1 MLHCRPG
8 TLGLCGTEKGKVMS
22 ETADKAPAKPN
33 RMDRRRMA
41 TRDKLLKATLA
52 LVAKK
57 GIEKT
62 TMDDI
67 TDAADLGRR
76 TLYYHFDSKEDCVI
90 AAAVLEYRKIAKAA
104 DQAAHKQEDPA
115 LAVAIAA
122 RLVTISLLEAPVT
135 ARLVDYPRLLASAIK
150 QSIEGFID
158 EDIDFGVEQGRF
170 RPGVSSQMLYTS
182 IVWTLVGF
190 LIEAI
195 DKEQDVEDPLV
206 TYTQV
211 HLGILGLER
220 DDAIAVSL
228 KAAELVAQNL

>member
-1 MLHCRPG
+1 
-8 TLGLCGTEKGKVMS
+8 MS
-22 ETADKAPAKPN
+22 DAVEKAPVKPN

-52 LVAKK
+52 LVVKK
-57 GIEKT
+57 GVDKT

-67 TDAADLGRR
+67 TEAADLGRR
-76 TLYYHFDSKEDCVI
+76 TLYYHFGSKEDCVI
-90 AAAVLEYRKIAKAA
+90 AAAVLEYRKSAELA

-115 LAVAIAA
+115 LAVAVAA
-122 RLVTISLLEAPVT
+122 RLVTKSLFEAPVT
-135 ARLVDYPRLLASAIK
+135 ARLVDYPRFLAAAIK

-158 EDIDFGVEQGRF
+158 EDIEIGVEQGRF
-170 RPGVSSQMLYTS
+170 NPGVSGPMLYTS

-195 DKEQDVEDPLV
+195 DTEQDVEDPLV

-211 HLGILGLER
+211 HLGILGLDR

-228 KAAELVAQNL
+228 KAAELVG